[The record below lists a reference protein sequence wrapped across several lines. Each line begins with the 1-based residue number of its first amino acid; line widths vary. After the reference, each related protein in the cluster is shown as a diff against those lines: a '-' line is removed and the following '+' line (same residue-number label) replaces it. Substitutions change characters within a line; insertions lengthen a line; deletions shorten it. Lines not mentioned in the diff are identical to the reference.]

1 MLFERLLANVNY
13 RGTDSLV
20 ICSGKDSEGGGML
33 QLGVNAEGVRGVCC
47 ILKLHRL
54 LFRGR

>member
-1 MLFERLLANVNY
+1 MLFERLLAYVNY

-20 ICSGKDSEGGGML
+20 IRSGENSEGGGVL

-47 ILKLHRL
+47 VLQLNRL